1 MYRKIKHTQMAAM
14 VLLLL
19 GLLLPTGGNATEM
32 QTDLRINEVFQRY
45 GRQRNVTMV
54 ELSNEMLE
62 TYNLTHYKSIV
73 IKNNPAA
80 LQFVRQ
86 CLEVDQQGAKKIK
99 EVTDNGLL
107 VSSYY
112 QLPGTRADLNRFILF
127 KVNEKGE
134 ITLVYIEGEI
144 DSEDLITI
152 LFTN

>member
-1 MYRKIKHTQMAAM
+1 
-14 VLLLL
+14 
-19 GLLLPTGGNATEM
+19 M
-32 QTDLRINEVFQRY
+32 QKDLKINEVFQRY
-45 GRQRNVTMV
+45 GKQRNVTMV

-86 CLEVDQQGAKKIK
+86 CLEADQQGARKIK

-152 LFTN
+152 LFTK